1 MATSDGSPSLFAG
14 QQWSNWASNLSPGS
28 ESNGDDD
35 EEKDEKSE
43 SMKLKKNDMPLF
55 GLCPSQDEFYL
66 VVCEKCNKVIKPQAF
81 QHHIDTRHHGKS
93 GGTPSSSPIKCTSS
107 SVSLISRHSV
117 SSASSSS
124 SSVKSHVPQIKSG
137 HSVPTKASVK
147 EPPPLFPQKVGTL
160 VADSSASSTSCK
172 VKDSKVR
179 KIHTM
184 PVVKME
190 RMPDTLAMKK
200 QLPASH
206 YKETS
211 PTVSSP
217 LTNGTHKN
225 STLTNS
231 GVCSESH
238 SPLLDNPTV
247 SSLQTHLQSHS
258 ASPPQLLLNQAKS
271 TQAKSVVVT
280 PTTSSVAR
288 SLSWAGSSPVTN
300 ITVNSNLH
308 QISAV
313 PVSAGTTTS
322 VALVS
327 STGTLTTNTVTTTTT
342 TMSATL
348 TTTVTSTTSSISAAA
363 NSFKKFTKFERPD
376 KLIPLKDREFDPNKH
391 CGVIVADTGKSC
403 TRSLTC
409 KSHALSL
416 RRAVPGR
423 RLPFDELLKEH
434 KERKEAFN
442 KAKAEFKM
450 KAAAAKK
457 EAAALK
463 SNAISALTPLPKV
476 HPVHANQ
483 LHQKDNRVSHLL
495 SSPPTI
501 PKPSIVQSK
510 YNSAVI
516 GRSNIGS
523 LQFQIASLN
532 KQDVKTEP
540 PDIKPPLEDIE
551 TDHQDDI
558 AERDDSFTYHHPRP
572 AAMCSFGARKHSL
585 GSNFGC
591 LMFGRKHD
599 YGRAV
604 FMDLLERHLHPTP
617 PKKLCV
623 ESNLPKENHTASN
636 SKDPYEFN
644 LIDNTSTA
652 THSVNSV
659 INSSIKNT
667 VPVKPKQSKCNT
679 SNRTMS
685 REGSISL
692 SHSPVALSNVL
703 NNGSGNLVDSNSLK
717 RRRSSGSSAA
727 TSPTSTQPAG
737 LHVNTNVINSIP
749 TMTGNTMASGP
760 FTITIPN
767 MSLGG
772 QAIGHINAT
781 LQATTGKTGKNHVI
795 KDQVGLLV
803 TGFPSEAILNGQY
816 VNLTAANLSEL
827 QSQQI
832 TLDEKTLQQAHVMGT
847 NNKSTHQAKLVNIDA
862 LRAIPKNSVLTA
874 VSHNAFLLEG
884 GLQHG
889 TVLAPVSITAVSGN
903 APVVTIGN
911 SLVSNSQQSPA
922 STPSPLIRSGSI
934 SPQVSTSPLPNGIV
948 PSPSDKEALLS
959 QSRHTIFHGKPAY
972 SSQKTVSKHPI
983 HGTSS
988 PATFQLSGA
997 VLSSSGTG
1005 IPFSAGQILTAP
1017 LTHLQV
1023 KGGSLGKATTGV
1035 QNKLNLQPVSVTIP
1049 FVAQTSIGG
1058 ALGGGHT
1065 ALFIT
1070 SEEAQKQG
1078 LQLHPHPVSQV
1089 ADSAQR
1095 PQS

>member
-35 EEKDEKSE
+35 EEKEEKSE

-93 GGTPSSSPIKCTSS
+93 GGTQSSSPVKYACSS
-107 SVSLISRHSV
+107 GSSISRHSV
-117 SSASSSS
+117 SSASLSSS
-124 SSVKSHVPQIKSG
+124 IKSHVPPIKSS

-147 EPPPLFPQKVGTL
+147 EPPPLFSQKAGIL
-160 VADSSASSTSCK
+160 AANSSASSTSCK
-172 VKDSKVR
+172 VKDSKFQ
-179 KIHTM
+179 KNHTM
-184 PVVKME
+184 PVVKVE

-217 LTNGTHKN
+217 LTNGTHKS
-225 STLTNS
+225 STLANS
-231 GVCSESH
+231 GVCSEIP
-238 SPLLDNPTV
+238 SPLLDNSIV
-247 SSLQTHLQSHS
+247 SSLQTHLQSYS
-258 ASPPQLLLNQAKS
+258 ASPPQLLPNQAKT
-271 TQAKSVVVT
+271 TQAKSVVIT

-288 SLSWAGSSPVTN
+288 SLSWAGSSAMTN
-300 ITVNSNLH
+300 IALSSNMH

-313 PVSAGTTTS
+313 PSSAATTTS
-322 VALVS
+322 IALAS

-348 TTTVTSTTSSISAAA
+348 TTTVTSTTSSISAAE
-363 NSFKKFTKFERPD
+363 NSFRKFERPD

-450 KAAAAKK
+450 KVAAAKK

-463 SNAISALTPLPKV
+463 SNPLSALTPLPKV
-476 HPVHANQ
+476 HPPHANQ
-483 LHQKDNRVSHLL
+483 LHQKDNRVSNLL
-495 SSPPTI
+495 SATTTTTKS
-501 PKPSIVQSK
+501 SIVQSK
-510 YNSAVI
+510 YNSAII
-516 GRSNIGS
+516 GKSSIGS
-523 LQFQIASLN
+523 LQFQIASLS

-540 PDIKPPLEDIE
+540 PDIKPHLEDME
-551 TDHQDDI
+551 MEHQDDM
-558 AERDDSFTYHHPRP
+558 AEHDNSFIYHHPRP

-585 GSNFGC
+585 GNNFGC

-644 LIDNTSTA
+644 QVDNTSTA

-679 SNRTMS
+679 SNRTIS

-727 TSPTSTQPAG
+727 TSPTSTQPTG

-781 LQATTGKTGKNHVI
+781 LQAATGKTGKNHVI

-832 TLDEKTLQQAHVMGT
+832 TLDEKTLQQAHVIGT
-847 NNKSTHQAKLVNIDA
+847 NNKSSHQAKLLNIDT
-862 LRAIPKNSVLTA
+862 LRTIPKNSVLTA
-874 VSHNAFLLEG
+874 MSHNALLLEG

-903 APVVTIGN
+903 ASVVTIGN

-922 STPSPLIRSGSI
+922 TTPSPLIRSGSI

-959 QSRHTIFHGKPAY
+959 QSRHAIFHGKPAY
-972 SSQKTVSKHPI
+972 SSQKTISKHPI
-983 HGTSS
+983 HGSS
-988 PATFQLSGA
+988 APATFQLSGA
-997 VLSSSGTG
+997 VLSSSGSG

-1023 KGGSLGKATTGV
+1023 KGGSLGKATAGV